1 MIEEEEDFAP
11 APGAIADLG
20 GYGYGAGWR
29 NWKIV
34 YPTNIEKRKRR
45 SKIESGAKLFYNK

>member
-20 GYGYGAGWR
+20 GYGYGAG
-29 NWKIV
+29 
-34 YPTNIEKRKRR
+34 
-45 SKIESGAKLFYNK
+45 